1 MRHRQHSLDKI
12 LGKKA
17 YNLLKKCIFIVLNCI
32 IICYGGIMQIEGKN
46 KDGDLYIFLSGEIDQ
61 SKAIEVR
68 LRFNSLLSTRPLNKV
83 ILNMGGLQFVDSTF
97 LGVLLA
103 RYKQLR
109 EQGVPIFIEQPSRQI
124 DKLLNVSGIY
134 SIIPKVR

>member
-1 MRHRQHSLDKI
+1 
-12 LGKKA
+12 
-17 YNLLKKCIFIVLNCI
+17 
-32 IICYGGIMQIEGKN
+32 MQIESKYN
-46 KDGDLYIFLSGEIDQ
+46 NGDLHIFLSGEIDQ

-68 LRFNSLLSTRPLNKV
+68 LRFNSLLSARPLNKV

-103 RYKQLR
+103 RYKLLR
-109 EQGVPIFIEQPSRQI
+109 EQGVPIYIEQPSRQI

>member
-1 MRHRQHSLDKI
+1 
-12 LGKKA
+12 
-17 YNLLKKCIFIVLNCI
+17 
-32 IICYGGIMQIEGKN
+32 MQIESKN

-68 LRFNSLLSTRPLNKV
+68 LRFNSLLSARPLNKV

-97 LGVLLA
+97 LGVLLS

-109 EQGVPIFIEQPSRQI
+109 AQGVPIFIEQPSRQI
-124 DKLLNVSGIY
+124 DRLLNISGIY